1 MKRLLRGLRVF
12 LVFFPFLWAFLR
24 DRRRFILVGRP
35 ARRQD
40 GHHETR
46 ARALVAAIAQLG
58 PTFIKLAQ
66 ILSARPD
73 LFREPYLG
81 ALATLQDQVPA
92 ISAAEVRRVV
102 QGELGVPVDEVFAD
116 FDEVPIAAASLGQVH
131 RALYRGEAVVLK
143 VLRPGVEDLVA
154 LDLDLSFRLL
164 FWINVLFPT
173 PHVEGLTNV
182 VREFALRVQEEMDFR
197 VEAENMARFRKTY
210 QDHRHARGQG
220 IRIPRVY
227 DSVST
232 RRLLTME
239 FVEGTKIDRLDDR
252 FASGELHFDDVMDR
266 LAGLYLRML
275 LRDGFLHADP
285 HPGNLL
291 VHPSGDLVV
300 LDWGMALEVPGPLK
314 DAVLSIA
321 LAVER
326 DDLDG
331 MINGMYQLGMIS
343 PQVPRGEIREAAQEI
358 MRILERARTS
368 TRDRIQE
375 LMEEVWETFHAW
387 PLLLPQELVYF
398 FRAGALLEGIG
409 FRYRPD
415 FNGLH
420 LFRRVVARHRGDL
433 LRETVREPVR
443 VAKDFLIEGVQ
454 ALRAVRDL
462 LTRLEREE
470 LRVRIHPRDAQG
482 QERFFHLQARRLLL
496 SIFATTLAL
505 ISAILF
511 LSIGNLYLL
520 IAGLLGALVLYFL
533 ALLIPTHLLEN
544 PLRFSRMISSTGGK
558 DRRSSKGGRRG
569 L

>member
-1 MKRLLRGLRVF
+1 
-12 LVFFPFLWAFLR
+12 
-24 DRRRFILVGRP
+24 
-35 ARRQD
+35 
-40 GHHETR
+40 
-46 ARALVAAIAQLG
+46 
-58 PTFIKLAQ
+58 
-66 ILSARPD
+66 
-73 LFREPYLG
+73 
-81 ALATLQDQVPA
+81 
-92 ISAAEVRRVV
+92 
-102 QGELGVPVDEVFAD
+102 
-116 FDEVPIAAASLGQVH
+116 
-131 RALYRGEAVVLK
+131 
-143 VLRPGVEDLVA
+143 
-154 LDLDLSFRLL
+154 
-164 FWINVLFPT
+164 
-173 PHVEGLTNV
+173 
-182 VREFALRVQEEMDFR
+182 
-197 VEAENMARFRKTY
+197 
-210 QDHRHARGQG
+210 
-220 IRIPRVY
+220 
-227 DSVST
+227 
-232 RRLLTME
+232 
-239 FVEGTKIDRLDDR
+239 
-252 FASGELHFDDVMDR
+252 
-266 LAGLYLRML
+266 
-275 LRDGFLHADP
+275 
-285 HPGNLL
+285 
-291 VHPSGDLVV
+291 
-300 LDWGMALEVPGPLK
+300 
-314 DAVLSIA
+314 
-321 LAVER
+321 
-326 DDLDG
+326 
-331 MINGMYQLGMIS
+331 
-343 PQVPRGEIREAAQEI
+343 